1 MIQKITLCFRRPVKK
16 QLRSLAETK
25 RTYITEKQLIRMTE
39 SGVSLS
45 KNAYLTPLAKDYAR
59 KHQLLT

>member
-1 MIQKITLCFRRPVKK
+1 QK